1 MAFQS
6 PQPIAEPPTT
16 KELTRPKW
24 WQWLIGALIAVI
36 IWQVAGTVALLT
48 SATAFDVPWDSLDT
62 FPDVEPWI
70 ALFIVLITFLP
81 LFIVVPL
88 LYPLLLRLPW
98 KRLITP
104 HASISFRR
112 IWHGFFAMAAI
123 IVPLSAI
130 DLFLNEKDYTFTFD
144 LWTFLPYILVCL
156 VLLPVQTTSEEF
168 LFRGWLLQWND
179 NGKFPKFL
187 VVIINSSLFALP
199 HMFNPEVKGEYP
211 LAFLYY
217 ASAGAMLTLA
227 TLRDGS
233 LELAIGAHFA
243 NNLLAGT
250 LVSYQDA
257 ALPSAALF
265 LTGELEWVWSTVIS
279 FAIIPLFL
287 WLTRTRKDPI
297 NAPFGTY

>member
-6 PQPIAEPPTT
+6 PQPINEPPTT

-36 IWQVAGTVALLT
+36 VWQAAGTVALLT

-179 NGKFPKFL
+179 NG
-187 VVIINSSLFALP
+187 
-199 HMFNPEVKGEYP
+199 
-211 LAFLYY
+211 
-217 ASAGAMLTLA
+217 
-227 TLRDGS
+227 
-233 LELAIGAHFA
+233 
-243 NNLLAGT
+243 
-250 LVSYQDA
+250 
-257 ALPSAALF
+257 
-265 LTGELEWVWSTVIS
+265 
-279 FAIIPLFL
+279 
-287 WLTRTRKDPI
+287 
-297 NAPFGTY
+297 